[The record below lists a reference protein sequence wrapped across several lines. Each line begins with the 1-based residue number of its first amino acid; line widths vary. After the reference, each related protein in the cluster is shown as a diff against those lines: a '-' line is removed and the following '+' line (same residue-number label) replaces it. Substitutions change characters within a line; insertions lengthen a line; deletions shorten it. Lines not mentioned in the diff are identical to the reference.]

1 MSISIPTTYNHGAR
15 RIIDDSGPRPV
26 VTLDSATIGI
36 VGTAPDADPDVFPLD
51 TPVAILGDEEMA
63 AKLGV
68 TGTLPDAV
76 ALIFAQILCR
86 VVVIRVAEGADDA
99 ATQTNV
105 IGGVQP
111 DGSRKGL
118 AALRHAR
125 ALTGLWPRI
134 LLAPG
139 FSHHQAV
146 LTAMVPYADGLRGWI
161 FPDGPNT
168 TSAAAMA
175 YRAMFS
181 SRRVVGPF
189 DPWLVIRAADGS
201 DKVVPSSP
209 VAAGLAVKRH
219 YEKGFW
225 WSASNQVANG
235 VIGTARP
242 IDFTMGD
249 PSCEQN
255 TLNEHQVNTWIMD
268 GGVRLWGDDTCSDDT
283 MWRFFSVVVADD
295 IIGDSLVESYKRLVD
310 QGISRNFFDEWA
322 EQTRAY
328 LRDLQNMGALI
339 GFRVWVDGDLNSPT
353 NLALGKAFLHYDYR
367 SPTPARD
374 VIVVSRLANDFF
386 TDLFKGGL

>member
-1 MSISIPTTYNHGAR
+1 MTASIPTTYNHGAR

-26 VTLDSATIGI
+26 VALDSATIGI
-36 VGTAPDADPDVFPLD
+36 VGTAPGADEDVFPLD

-63 AKLGV
+63 AKLGA
-68 TGTLPDAV
+68 TGTLLEAIS
-76 ALIFAQILCR
+76 LIYAQVLCR
-86 VVVIRVAEGADDA
+86 VVVIRVAEGVDDA
-99 ATQTNV
+99 ATQTNI
-105 IGGVQP
+105 IGGVQV

-125 ALTGLWPRI
+125 SLTGLWPRI

-139 FSHHQAV
+139 FTQHQAV
-146 LTAMVPYADGLRGWI
+146 LSAMVPLADALRGWI

-168 TSAAAMA
+168 TTAAAMA
-175 YRAMFS
+175 YRALFS
-181 SRRVVGPF
+181 SRRIVGPF
-189 DPWLVIRAADGS
+189 DPWLVARATDGS
-201 DKVVPSSP
+201 EKVVPSSP

-255 TLNEHQVNTWIMD
+255 TLNEHQVNTWVMD

-283 MWRFFSVVVADD
+283 MWRFFSVVAADD

-310 QGISRNFFDEWA
+310 AGITRNFFDEWA
-322 EQTRAY
+322 EQTRAF
-328 LRDLQNMGALI
+328 LRDLQNQGALI

-353 NLALGKAFLHYDYR
+353 NLAQGKAFLHYDYR

-374 VIVVSRLANDFF
+374 VITVSRLANDFF